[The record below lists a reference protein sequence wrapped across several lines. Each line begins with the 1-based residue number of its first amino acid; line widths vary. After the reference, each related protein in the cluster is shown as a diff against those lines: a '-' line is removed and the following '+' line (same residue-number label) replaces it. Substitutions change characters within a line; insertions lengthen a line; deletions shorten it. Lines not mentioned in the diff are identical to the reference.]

1 MSLFHFVNCS
11 LTTFIPYYI
20 IFDGFKLSKDVGST
34 KLFVIVCFYY
44 VISQILKLFVL
55 AFFSIGLLQN
65 MNLFNIIFQECANII
80 DLAGIYY
87 ILSHKHTNTIN
98 LKERIL
104 SVGLSWGFYDSLAT
118 NFFPFFIG
126 GRSMDFSM
134 KYIYRSILANTF
146 LFSNLSKTCLLFM
159 WIKNPFHKKKITFI
173 YPLLIY
179 FTFILPLVNKIILI
193 NEDSFNIK
201 IFILLFLQLAIT
213 IFLSWITK
221 CLFSSQ
227 SNNVEQKKKEKD
239 KDDDEN
245 QMNKDIIK
253 DGKKKSR
260 KKKN

>member
-11 LTTFIPYYI
+11 LTTFVPYYI

-34 KLFVIVCFYY
+34 KLFLIVCFYY
-44 VISQILKLFVL
+44 IISQILKLFSL

-65 MNLFNIIFQECANII
+65 MNIFNIIFQETANII

-87 ILSHKHTNTIN
+87 ILSHKHTNTIS

-126 GRSMDFSM
+126 GRSMDFSL
-134 KYIYRSILANTF
+134 KHIYRSILANTF

-159 WIKNPFHKKKITFI
+159 WLRNPIHKKKITVI
-173 YPLLIY
+173 NTLLVY
-179 FTFILPLVNKIILI
+179 FTFILPLTNKIILI
-193 NEDSFNIK
+193 YEDSFNIK
-201 IFILLFLQLAIT
+201 MFILIFLQIAIT
-213 IFLSWITK
+213 FFLSWVTK
-221 CLFSSQ
+221 CLFSSH
-227 SNNVEQKKKEKD
+227 SNNVEQKKKVKIN
-239 KDDDEN
+239 DDEN
-245 QMNKDIIK
+245 QMNKEIIK
-253 DGKKKSR
+253 EGKKKGR